1 MGINAVKIKGILGLY
16 GLKLLGAAAIF
27 VFGRWAVKIAAALV
41 RRVMTAAKVDQT
53 LVSFTCNLLYSAGL
67 VFVVVAALAQLGIQ
81 TTSLAAALGA
91 AGLAVGLALQ
101 GSLSNL
107 ASGVLLIALHPFR
120 LGDKIETSGK
130 AGIVTEINIFTTTLK
145 TEEGQAVII
154 PNGKITADVIVN
166 HTPDAT
172 AGA

>member
-1 MGINAVKIKGILGLY
+1 MNVNLGTIEGLASLY

-27 VFGRWAVKIAAALV
+27 ILGRWGIKLAVALT
-41 RRVMTAAKVDQT
+41 RRLMTVGKVDKT
-53 LVSFTCNLLYSAGL
+53 LVGFTCNMLYGLGL
-67 VFVVVAALAQLGIQ
+67 VFVIVAALAQLGIQ

-107 ASGVLLIALHPFR
+107 ASGVLIIALHPFR
-120 LGDKIETSGK
+120 LGDRIETSGK
-130 AGIVTEINIFTTTLK
+130 DGTVTDINIFTTTLK
-145 TEEGQAVII
+145 TEDGQAVII

-166 HTPDAT
+166 HTPA
-172 AGA
+172 